1 MACPPEVLLRF
12 ALRGNAILQKRSISK
27 LKLHPT
33 VYYQAQRT
41 YRAAQCQEL
50 GKPLVVTHLP
60 SSDLEAGQVRIKVC
74 AAGINFG
81 DLLMMNGTYQEKP
94 PMPFVPGSEMAG
106 EVVDVGEDVTN
117 FRKGDRVAG
126 LVHTLGGFAEE
137 AVCNEYELWHIPK
150 TVDYVTAASLPC
162 SYGTA
167 WLGLT
172 RRAKVQEG
180 ETVLVTAAAGA
191 VGLAAVDLASHVLGA
206 QVIGA
211 AGGPEKCRLVEEHG
225 AFASVDYK
233 TESIRDKTK
242 ELTGGD
248 GANVIF
254 ETVGGDTFKQCLR
267 SIAWEGRIMVI
278 GFAGG
283 EIPKIPANILL
294 VKNISVL
301 GFYWGQHAIK
311 DNSAYRKSVED
322 VFKLC
327 EEGKISPHVGKVW
340 PLNQV
345 NEAFMFIKDRKS
357 TGKVVV
363 KMD

>member
-12 ALRGNAILQKRSISK
+12 ALRGKFVLRTRPITQ
-27 LKLHPT
+27 LKPT
-33 VYYQAQRT
+33 STVHYQAQRT

-50 GKPLVVTHLP
+50 GKPLVLARLP
-60 SSDLEAGQVRIKVC
+60 SQELQSGQVRIKVC
-74 AAGINFG
+74 AAGVNFG
-81 DLLMMNGTYQEKP
+81 DLLMIQGAYQEKP
-94 PMPFVPGSEMAG
+94 PLPFVAGSELAG
-106 EVVDVGEDVTN
+106 EVLDIGDDVTN
-117 FRKGDRVAG
+117 FRKGDRVVG
-126 LVHTLGGFAEE
+126 LTFNLGAFAEE
-137 AVCNEYELWHIPK
+137 AVCNQYELWHIPK
-150 TVDYVTAASLPC
+150 SIDYVTAASLPC

-172 RRAKVQEG
+172 RRAKVREG

-206 QVIGA
+206 KVIGA
-211 AGGPEKCRLVEEHG
+211 AGGPEKCQLLEKRG
-225 AFASVDYK
+225 AFATIDYK

-242 ELTGGD
+242 EVTDGE

-254 ETVGGDTFKQCLR
+254 ESVGGDTFKQCLR

-283 EIPKIPANILL
+283 EVPKIPANILL
-294 VKNISVL
+294 VKNVSAI
-301 GFYWGQHAIK
+301 GFYWGQHALK
-311 DNSAYRKSVED
+311 DNAAYRKSVED

-327 EEGKISPHVGKVW
+327 DQGKISPHIGKVW
-340 PLNQV
+340 TLDQV
-345 NEAFMFIKDRKS
+345 NEAFLSVKDRKS